1 MIAEQEALLLQQKA
15 TEADNELQR
24 IKLSVIKS
32 EEEKLMMENKAR
44 EAEHMVSR
52 LVEESERRRR
62 EADELKQEVEQA
74 R

>member
-1 MIAEQEALLLQQKA
+1 MLLQLKG

-32 EEEKLMMENKAR
+32 EEEKLVIENKAR
-44 EAEHMVSR
+44 EAEHMVTQ
-52 LVEESERRRR
+52 LVEESEIRRR
-62 EADELKQEVEQA
+62 EADDLKQEVESA